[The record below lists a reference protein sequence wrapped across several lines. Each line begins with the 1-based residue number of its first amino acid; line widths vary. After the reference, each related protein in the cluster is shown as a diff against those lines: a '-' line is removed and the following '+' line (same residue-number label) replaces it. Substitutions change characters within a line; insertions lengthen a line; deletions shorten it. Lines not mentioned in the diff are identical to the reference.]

1 MAKEKATISA
11 TLGHEYEDLEER
23 EDFLANNA
31 DSVEK
36 MEFIKRFNSDELMK
50 KKDLF
55 ALQSARASDIEEEIK
70 DFREQKKAELKPIKE
85 EISSLLKEIKQKGS
99 MVNEKVYKFVDREAR
114 MTAFYDKRVI
124 LFLLVRQHV
133 TNSLAMYTHLIVTS
147 RLCSLLSHSF

>member
-11 TLGHEYEDLEER
+11 TLGHEYEDLDER

-55 ALQSARASDIEEEIK
+55 ALQSARASDIEDE
-70 DFREQKKAELKPIKE
+70 IKE

-99 MVNEKVYKFVDREAR
+99 MVNEKVYKFVDREAK
-114 MTAFYDKRVI
+114 MTAFYDKEGNLVSSRPATRDELPKNMYSI
-124 LFLLVRQHV
+124 LRDKQ
-133 TNSLAMYTHLIVTS
+133 AM
-147 RLCSLLSHSF
+147 

>member
-11 TLGHEYEDLEER
+11 ILGHEYEDLEER

-36 MEFIKRFNSDELMK
+36 MEFIKRFINSDELMK

-99 MVNEKVYKFVDREAR
+99 MVNEKVYKFVDRDSK
-114 MTAFYDKRVI
+114 MTAFYDKEGN
-124 LFLLVRQHV
+124 LVSSRPATRDELPKNMYSIIRDKQ
-133 TNSLAMYTHLIVTS
+133 AM
-147 RLCSLLSHSF
+147 

>member
-1 MAKEKATISA
+1 MAKEKATIAA

-36 MEFIKRFNSDELMK
+36 MEFVKRFNSDELM

-99 MVNEKVYKFVDREAR
+99 MVNEKVYKFVDRDSK
-114 MTAFYDKRVI
+114 MTAFYDKEGN
-124 LFLLVRQHV
+124 LVSSRPATRDELPKNMYSIIRDKQ
-133 TNSLAMYTHLIVTS
+133 AM
-147 RLCSLLSHSF
+147 

>member
-1 MAKEKATISA
+1 MAKEKATIAA

-36 MEFIKRFNSDELMK
+36 MEFVKRFNSDELMK

-70 DFREQKKAELKPIKE
+70 ISVSRKRQSLKPIKE

-99 MVNEKVYKFVDREAR
+99 MVNEKVYKFVDRDSK
-114 MTAFYDKRVI
+114 MTAFYDKEGN
-124 LFLLVRQHV
+124 LVSSRPATRDELPKNMYSIIRDKQ
-133 TNSLAMYTHLIVTS
+133 AM
-147 RLCSLLSHSF
+147 

>member
-11 TLGHEYEDLEER
+11 TTLGHEYEDLEER

-50 KKDLF
+50 KKDLL
-55 ALQSARASDIEEEIK
+55 ALQSARASDIK

-85 EISSLLKEIKQKGS
+85 EISSLLKEIRQKGS
-99 MVNEKVYKFVDREAR
+99 MVNEKVYKFVDREAK
-114 MTAFYDKRVI
+114 MTAFYDKEGN
-124 LFLLVRQHV
+124 LV
-133 TNSLAMYTHLIVTS
+133 SS
-147 RLCSLLSHSF
+147 RPATRDELPSNVYSINRDQQAV

>member
-11 TLGHEYEDLEER
+11 TLGHEYEDLDER

-70 DFREQKKAELKPIKE
+70 
-85 EISSLLKEIKQKGS
+85 QKGS
-99 MVNEKVYKFVDREAR
+99 MVNEKVYKFVDREAK
-114 MTAFYDKRVI
+114 MTAFYDKEGN
-124 LFLLVRQHV
+124 LVSSRPATRDELPSNVYSINRDKQ
-133 TNSLAMYTHLIVTS
+133 AM
-147 RLCSLLSHSF
+147 